1 MEEGVEEGVDGTI
14 QSLPLSSSV
23 ILCIGG
29 CGNLQLSPLEQPGN
43 RPVWCWLASGLEPQE
58 ILLYFVVQ
66 EAINLWKFTYTV
78 DGALVCDG
86 GRWWWKIRTNNP
98 FQRTASQNYRQLF
111 FNRPSFRPE
120 RVQSGP

>member
-1 MEEGVEEGVDGTI
+1 MEEGVDGTI

-66 EAINLWKFTYTV
+66 EAINIDGSSPTLLMELWFVTV
-78 DGALVCDG
+78 YVDVG
-86 GRWWWKIRTNNP
+86 GGNQAPIMP
-98 FQRTASQNYRQLF
+98 FQMTVSQNYPQLF
-111 FNRPSFRPE
+111 FNRTSVRPE
-120 RVQSGP
+120 RVQGGP